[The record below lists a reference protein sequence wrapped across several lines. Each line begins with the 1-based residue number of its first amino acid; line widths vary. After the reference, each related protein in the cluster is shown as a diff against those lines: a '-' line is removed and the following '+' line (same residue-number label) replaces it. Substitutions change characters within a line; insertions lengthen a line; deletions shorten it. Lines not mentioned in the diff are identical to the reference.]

1 MGLPQI
7 LIRFKTAGGTAVRRS
22 ARGHVVLLITGNAPA
37 VAGFSRLEQASEAA
51 VGEYGYKLL
60 QLCFMGNPARVH
72 LVTYV
77 KGSEQSALE
86 DCARLAEGGWL
97 CAPQMDAGV
106 LTAFVKDKREQGRPV
121 RAVLTTDDSPDCAG
135 VVNFTTEGIMVRLKE
150 QVQQVSS
157 QDYCARITGILA
169 GLSLRESATY
179 YHVGEVTGFT
189 PSADP
194 EGDIGRGRLILD
206 QGGDGVRL
214 SRAVTSLVTLNS
226 SGEAAFQKIKITEG
240 MDLIRADIRSAFESE
255 YVGKVLNDYDS
266 KLLLV
271 TAINSYFSG
280 LEGSV
285 LDSGHK
291 SRASVDFEAQKE
303 WLESCGVDTDSMT
316 DTAILSANTGSQ
328 VFLRANVRFADAMED
343 LTFDINMQ

>member
-7 LIRFKTAGGTAVRRS
+7 LIRFKTAGGTAIRRS
-22 ARGHVVLLITGNAPA
+22 ARGQVVLLNEGNAA
-37 VAGFSRLEQASEAA
+37 ASVAFSRLDQVSAQG
-51 VGEYGYKLL
+51 VGETGYRLL
-60 QLCFMGNPARVH
+60 QLCFAGNPAKVH

-77 KGSEQSALE
+77 RGTEQATLE
-86 DCARLAEGGWL
+86 SCARLAEGGWL
-97 CAPQMDAGV
+97 CAPRMDAAV
-106 LTAFVKDKREQGRPV
+106 LTEFVREKREQGRPI
-121 RAVLTTDDSPDCAG
+121 RAVLTTGGSPDCAG
-135 VVNFTTEGIMVRLKE
+135 VVNFTTEGIQVRLEE
-150 QVQQVSS
+150 QVQAVSTA
-157 QDYCARITGILA
+157 DYCARIAGILA

-179 YHVGEVTGFT
+179 YPVREVTAFT

-206 QGGDGVRL
+206 QGSDGARL
-214 SRAVTSLVTLNS
+214 CRAVTSLVTLRN
-226 SGEAAFQKIKITEG
+226 SGESAFQKIKITEG
-240 MDLIRADIRSAFESE
+240 VDLIRADIRSAFESE

-271 TAINSYFSG
+271 TAINSYFAG

-285 LDSGHK
+285 LDTGHK
-291 SRASVDFEAQKE
+291 SQASVDFEAQKA
-303 WLESCGVDTDSMT
+303 WLESRGVNTDAMT

-328 VFLRANVRFADAMED
+328 VFLRADVRFADAMED